1 VTVLAQLDDLERR
14 LGALHAELQELRAT
28 VLTPERPAPAPPP
41 TPPVVAPAPPPSA
54 TQRATPPP
62 KQPPAPPKE
71 PSVWDREVTLPKV
84 ELADLLGARALAW
97 TGGIVTLLGVLFFF
111 VLAVNRGWIG
121 PVERVGLGALAS
133 VLLFGSGLLMRHR
146 YGQLYSALSAVGAG
160 IAGGYATL
168 LAAAALYGLVP
179 DLAAL
184 AIAAGIAA
192 LGTAVSLRW
201 NSETVASLGLVGATL
216 VPIVAAVDTGISTLG
231 TAFAGLVFAGTAVVA
246 VRRGWDT
253 LLAVGAAASVSQVAW
268 LVLESGGDAPARDV
282 GVAAFF
288 WLLVLA
294 AGLARREARDGE
306 TESLSTALIL
316 GSSLLAGIA
325 ARVLFEGTVAG
336 FDREGFVLTAVA
348 LTYLVLAA
356 GWFARDRDLSALLGA
371 IGLAVGAVA
380 TAELLGGGTLAVA
393 FAAEAAL
400 LAWVAYRLVEPRY
413 GFVSLG
419 YLALGIAHTL
429 GLDATPRELFTAA
442 AHPGADAP
450 VAAVT
455 GLAGLIVAF
464 YALRWERPGDA
475 EPDGWIDELV
485 ADLVASARGVA
496 LLALGTGAALLVHA
510 ASLGLLEAGVAA
522 GSFHWG
528 EVAVTALWGAVAA
541 ASLVAGRR
549 WAEAELYGVAWA
561 VAAVAKLVLYD
572 AGELTAQQA
581 GVSALALG
589 AAFLAASLLAQRPVA
604 LGLPPI
610 AAVLAGGGAIAVGG
624 SSTSEGFLMLA
635 FAAPF
640 AGLAA
645 LRFRDRALS
654 TSLWSSA
661 LGLGLVASTRLLDH
675 TELVAAW
682 AAGAAALAVLAELTR
697 ERRLQLG
704 AYALTGLALCYSL
717 VELAPPA
724 ELFEKHLTPADGVP
738 AVLLALAALVAVTR
752 RVWEAPERDGL
763 DETLAQVQRD
773 ARKHVT
779 WAGALLAVYAAS
791 LALLGF
797 AQELGPDV
805 STAFQR
811 GHTAISTLWGAV
823 GLVALYL
830 GLTRASS
837 SLRLAGFALF
847 GVSLLKIFLYDLS
860 RLSSVS
866 RALSFLA
873 VGGVLLLA
881 GFFYQRLAGVSP
893 REPRVG
899 AS

>member
-1 VTVLAQLDDLERR
+1 M
-14 LGALHAELQELRAT
+14 
-28 VLTPERPAPAPPP
+28 
-41 TPPVVAPAPPPSA
+41 
-54 TQRATPPP
+54 
-62 KQPPAPPKE
+62 
-71 PSVWDREVTLPKV
+71 TLPKV

-97 TGGIVTLLGVLFFF
+97 AGGIVTLLGVVFFF

-121 PVERVGLGALAS
+121 PLERVGLGALAS
-133 VLLFGSGLLMRHR
+133 LLLFGSGLLIRQR
-146 YGQLYSALSAVGAG
+146 YGQLYSAVSAVGAG

-216 VPIVAAVDTGISTLG
+216 VPIAAAVDTEISTLG
-231 TAFAGLVFAGTAVVA
+231 TAFACLVFAGTAVVA
-246 VRRGWDT
+246 IRRGWDT
-253 LLAVGAAASVSQVAW
+253 LLAVGAAAAVPQVAW
-268 LVLESGGDAPARDV
+268 LVLESGGGAPARDV

-288 WLLVLA
+288 WLLLLA
-294 AGLARREARDGE
+294 AGLARREARNGE

-325 ARVLFEGTVAG
+325 ARVLFEGEVAG
-336 FDREGFVLTAVA
+336 FDREGAALAAVA
-348 LTYLVLAA
+348 LTYVVLAA
-356 GWFARDRDLSALLGA
+356 GWFVRDRDLSALVGA

-400 LAWVAYRLVEPRY
+400 LAWVAYRLVEARY
-413 GFVSLG
+413 GFLSLA
-419 YLALGIAHTL
+419 YLGLAIVHTL
-429 GLDATPRELFTAA
+429 GLDAPPRELFFAA

-450 VAAVT
+450 VAAVA

-464 YALRWERPGDA
+464 YALRWKRPAGADDP
-475 EPDGWIDELV
+475 EGWIEELV

-496 LLALGTGAALLVHA
+496 LLALGAGAALLVHA

-522 GSFHWG
+522 GSFDWG

-541 ASLVAGRR
+541 TALVAGRR
-549 WAEAELYGVAWA
+549 WDEAELYGLAWA

-572 AGELTAQQA
+572 AGQLTASQA
-581 GVSALALG
+581 GISALALAG
-589 AAFLAASLLAQRPVA
+589 TLLAASVLGRAPVA
-604 LGLPPI
+604 VGLAPA
-610 AAVLAGGGAIAVGG
+610 AAVLAGGGAVALGG
-624 SSTSEGFLMLA
+624 SSTDEGFLLLA
-635 FAAPF
+635 VAMPFAA
-640 AGLAA
+640 LAA
-645 LRFRDRALS
+645 LRFGDRARS
-654 TSLWSSA
+654 TALWASG

-682 AAGAAALAVLAELTR
+682 AIGAAALAVLAELTR

-704 AYALTGLALCYSL
+704 AYGLTGLALYYSL
-717 VELAPPA
+717 AVLAPPA

-738 AVLLALAALVAVTR
+738 AVLLALAALVTVSR
-752 RVWEAPERDGL
+752 RVWEAPDRDGL
-763 DETLAQVQRD
+763 DEALADVQR
-773 ARKHVT
+773 AGRQHAT
-779 WAGALLAVYAAS
+779 WAGAVLAVYAAS

-805 STAFQR
+805 TTAFQR
-811 GHTAISTLWGAV
+811 GHTAISTLWGAI

-837 SLRLAGFALF
+837 SLRLAGFVIF
-847 GVSLLKIFLYDLS
+847 GVSLLKIFVYDLS
-860 RLSSVS
+860 RLSSVA

-873 VGGVLLLA
+873 VGAVLLLA

-893 REPRVG
+893 SERRVG
-899 AS
+899 APDGTST